1 MFIATLSLNSLECN
15 FVTTFNCFHPE
26 TGETESVAKA
36 RGRNLDVIWKGKF
49 FYSVG
54 DKERF
59 GWEEIPAGIDIYD
72 TREGLYH
79 AYKLVRF
86 NSKGEA
92 IYKSKTR
99 NVAIKVRG

>member
-79 AYKLVRF
+79 AYKLY
-86 NSKGEA
+86 A
-92 IYKSKTR
+92 LIL
-99 NVAIKVRG
+99 KVKLFINLKLAMLRLR